1 MERRIMT
8 ELAGFTLKQVH
19 ELTSS
24 IIKKWNEKAR
34 NGIQGAG
41 FLRFVDGNKS
51 NGHDINLNLIPLVLM
66 LDHFDDWTTDWDSEL
81 TDDEIKLV
89 KEPKWRE
96 GIVSNFNH

>member
-1 MERRIMT
+1 MVLSKYRVY
-8 ELAGFTLKQVH
+8 LQVH
-19 ELTSS
+19 IACALSFLLRGDSAGWSGPDPPRRSAGT
-24 IIKKWNEKAR
+24 KA
-34 NGIQGAG
+34 
-41 FLRFVDGNKS
+41 